1 MEGDVLEKHSSLIVF
16 LPIECRFIT
25 QVAVMCH
32 KTGNWRILQMPW
44 QKVCE
49 MKFAAEDYVITK
61 SEEEKFRRRMAILKA
76 ETNTKYSM
84 IPTFVT
90 PYGILRNSH
99 SAFVMNDLKLD
110 DLFVKL

>member
-1 MEGDVLEKHSSLIVF
+1 MSFHY
-16 LPIECRFIT
+16 
-25 QVAVMCH
+25 
-32 KTGNWRILQMPW
+32 TGGRNVPQDRQLANFANAL

-49 MKFAAEDYVITK
+49 MKYAAEDYVITK